1 VDTANVDERR
11 NLMENDY
18 KEVYFDLYCK
28 NCKHKKVRERDEP
41 CAECLDNPVN
51 LYSRK
56 PVKYEQK

>member
-1 VDTANVDERR
+1 
-11 NLMENDY
+11 MENDY